1 MTHYNLYVNTIHKT
15 NYTAQNERRVDF
27 GQLFSLIFLPKIQK
41 IKRRNLTM
49 AKKDYDPSRY
59 KVEEIIEN
67 ISESN
72 SSNWGKFIIRA
83 SFDDKPSTIDIR
95 NMKMGEEPIIGK
107 GISLSDEEVD
117 TVVNTLISKGYG
129 NIDIL
134 QEEIKRRQKVFGG
147 FNLSNEQEDEMF
159 TVTFIED

>member
-1 MTHYNLYVNTIHKT
+1 
-15 NYTAQNERRVDF
+15 
-27 GQLFSLIFLPKIQK
+27 
-41 IKRRNLTM
+41 M

-147 FNLSNEQEDEMF
+147 FNLSNEQEEDEMF

>member
-1 MTHYNLYVNTIHKT
+1 
-15 NYTAQNERRVDF
+15 
-27 GQLFSLIFLPKIQK
+27 
-41 IKRRNLTM
+41 M

-67 ISESN
+67 ISLSH
-72 SSNWGKFIIRA
+72 
-83 SFDDKPSTIDIR
+83 
-95 NMKMGEEPIIGK
+95 EEF
-107 GISLSDEEVD
+107 D

-129 NIDIL
+129 NIDRL

-147 FNLSNEQEDEMF
+147 FNLSNEQEEDEMF